1 MTKKRSS
8 QAKIKGF
15 TLIELLIVIV
25 ILGLLMSLVAPTMFS
40 KVSSTKT
47 KTAEMQ
53 MEMLSS
59 ALDTY
64 RLDLG
69 RYPEKLVDL
78 RTSDNEKW
86 NGPYMPKEIPL
97 DPWDNP
103 YVYERVGDA
112 GTDYILRSYGADG
125 SEGGEGEAADVIY
138 K

>member
-1 MTKKRSS
+1 
-8 QAKIKGF
+8 
-15 TLIELLIVIV
+15 
-25 ILGLLMSLVAPTMFS
+25 MFS

-47 KTAEMQ
+47 KPAEMQ

-69 RYPEKLVDL
+69 RYPEKLADL

-103 YVYERVGDA
+103 YVYERAGDA